1 MNASRER
8 ICSTP
13 DNGSSSFVCRSLT
26 LIVYLCVSMC
36 LSSVNPPRH
45 FSIWSGKLRNEPKSL
60 KHSSGSIH

>member
-26 LIVYLCVSMC
+26 LTVYMCTSMC
-36 LSSVNPPRH
+36 LSSVSPPSH
-45 FSIWSGKLRNEPKSL
+45 SSIWSGKLRNEPKSL
-60 KHSSGSIH
+60 THSSGSVH